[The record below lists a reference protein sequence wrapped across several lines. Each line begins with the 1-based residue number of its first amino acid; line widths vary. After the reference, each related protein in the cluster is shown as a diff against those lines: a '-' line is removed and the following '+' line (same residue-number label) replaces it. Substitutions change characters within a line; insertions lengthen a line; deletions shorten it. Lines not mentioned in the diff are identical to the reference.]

1 MKKTVICA
9 LAACAMLLASCGGG
23 KGEEAVKEYRSIC
36 DEYVE
41 AVKAGDMDKVASVN
55 EKIRDFQEKYKD
67 LDSEDFTDDQKQEI
81 LRLTT
86 EVQSAALQSISEMAP
101 AAEDDAATDNDA
113 E

>member
-1 MKKTVICA
+1 MKKTAICA
-9 LAACAMLLASCGGG
+9 LAVCAMLLASCGG

-36 DEYVE
+36 NEYVE
-41 AVKAGDMDKVASVN
+41 AVKSGDMDKVASVN

-86 EVQSAALQSISEMAP
+86 EVQGAALQSISEMAP
-101 AAEDDAATDNDA
+101 ATEEAAATDNDT

>member
-1 MKKTVICA
+1 
-9 LAACAMLLASCGGG
+9 MLLASCGG

-36 DEYVE
+36 NEYVE
-41 AVKAGDMDKVASVN
+41 AVKSGDMDKVASVN
-55 EKIRDFQEKYKD
+55 EKFQEKYKD

-86 EVQSAALQSISEMAP
+86 EVQGAALQSISEMAP
-101 AAEDDAATDNDA
+101 ATEEAAATDNDT